1 MNKYLRKR
9 FCLMLAFSLSCIITQ
24 QVFAGNEDRAGSAG
38 ATELL
43 INPFARSA
51 GWGGVNISSVTGPES
66 SFLNIAGAAF
76 VKKTEFCF
84 TQTKYLKGSDIN
96 ISSLGFSQKVGATG
110 VVTLALMSMS
120 FGDIP
125 ITTVELPEGGL
136 GTYSPQFI
144 NLGLSYSKEFSN
156 SIYGGITARIISES
170 ITDVKASGFA
180 FDAGIIYRT
189 GTNKEKDN
197 LKIGIS
203 LKNVG
208 APLKYSGDGLTFKG
222 FPSGYPNT
230 GNYQLSVQQRADKFE
245 LPSLVNIGI
254 SYDWK
259 IAENHKL
266 AYALL
271 FTSNSFTNDQY
282 GGGLEYTFKKLFSLR
297 CGYVY
302 EKKLSSTDESLT
314 ASNGLSAGLSV
325 DFPLGK
331 SGKSVGIDYAYST
344 TRYFDGTHRIGIRLS
359 L

>member
-1 MNKYLRKR
+1 MKKYLRKG
-9 FCLMLAFSLSCIITQ
+9 FYMMIAFSLSGVITQ
-24 QVFAGNEDRAGSAG
+24 SVFAGNEDRSGSAG

-51 GWGGVNISSVTGPES
+51 GWGGVNIASAMGPES

-76 VKKTEFCF
+76 VKKTEFSF
-84 TQTKYLKGSDIN
+84 TQTKYLKGSEID

-110 VVTLALMSMS
+110 VITLALMSMN
-120 FGDIP
+120 FGEIP

-197 LKIGIS
+197 LKIGIA

-222 FPSGYPNT
+222 DPPIGFT
-230 GNYQLSVQQRADKFE
+230 NYQMTVSQRADKFE
-245 LPSLVNIGI
+245 MPSLVNIGI

-259 IAENHKL
+259 MAENHKL
-266 AYALL
+266 AYALM
-271 FTSNSFTNDQY
+271 FASNSFTNDQY

-297 CGYVY
+297 GGYVF
-302 EKKLSSTDESLT
+302 EKKLTNEEESVT
-314 ASNGLSAGLSV
+314 ASNGLSGGLTV
-325 DFPLGK
+325 ELPLGK
-331 SGKSVGIDYAYST
+331 SGKSLGIDYAYST